1 MKNKMEKFSDSFQP
15 DTYYHVYNHAIGHEN
30 LFRNTGNYHY
40 FLKKY
45 AEYLH
50 PVCQTYAYCLMPNQF
65 HLLIKIRSEEKLTAF
80 HLENERKKGKEINE
94 KDSLSETLNFHK
106 IVMLR
111 FQHFLNGFAQAINK
125 QFSRNGG
132 LFLNHLKRIVVPT
145 DSYFTSLIHYIHS
158 NTIKHGFCKKLNDWQ
173 HSSYNAFL
181 LENPTRLERAEI
193 LNWFGN
199 REQYLRFHE
208 KTPDTNRFSEI
219 EL

>member
-1 MKNKMEKFSDSFQP
+1 MEKFSNSFQP

-50 PVCQTYAYCLMPNQF
+50 PVCQTYAYRLMPNHF
-65 HLLIKIRSEEKLTAF
+65 HLLIKIRSRNILF
-80 HLENERKKGKEINE
+80 
-94 KDSLSETLNFHK
+94 ETLDFHK
-106 IVMLR
+106 LVMLQ
-111 FQHFLNGFAQAINK
+111 FQHFLNGYAQAIKK
-125 QFSRNGG
+125 QFNRKGG
-132 LFLNHLKRIVVPT
+132 LFLNHLKRIVIPT
-145 DSYFTSLIHYIHS
+145 DSYFTSLIHYIHF
-158 NTIKHGFCKKLNDWQ
+158 NPIHHGFCRKLSDWQ

-181 LENPTRLERAEI
+181 LEKTTRLERDEI

-208 KTPDTNRFSEI
+208 LTLDTHRFSEI
-219 EL
+219 EF